1 MGQTAAVLSRSDAE
15 ALDAADAL
23 APWRAEFVIAD
34 PGLVYLDG
42 NSLGAPARRA
52 IEAVHAVL
60 VGEWATGLIRSWDDG
75 WLDLPQQAGAALAP
89 LLGADGDEVIV
100 HDSTSVNLFQLVH
113 AALALRPDRRVIA
126 VDPTDFPTDVYVVD
140 GIAAR
145 TGHTIRS
152 GFDRLDDVAV
162 VVRTLVDYRTADIA
176 DLAGETARA
185 TAAGALVVWD
195 LSHAVGLLELDLHGA
210 GVDLAV
216 GCTYKY
222 LGSGPGGPAFSY
234 VARGGQADID
244 QPIWGW
250 FGQDDQFA
258 MAAEYAPAPG
268 IGRLLIGTPG
278 IIGVAAAKAAIEVV
292 AEAGIGAIR
301 AKATALTGLAL
312 DLCAQRG
319 LESPTPRDPARRGGH
334 VAVRHPQARRL
345 VDDLMALGIV
355 TDFREPDLV
364 RLGCSPLTTRFTDVF
379 DGVEGIAR
387 LLDA

>member
-1 MGQTAAVLSRSDAE
+1 LHRVVDQ
-15 ALDAADAL
+15 
-23 APWRAEFVIAD
+23 
-34 PGLVYLDG
+34 
-42 NSLGAPARRA
+42 
-52 IEAVHAVL
+52 
-60 VGEWATGLIRSWDDG
+60 WAGDLITSWWDHD
-75 WLDLPQQAGAALAP
+75 WLDLALTVGDELAP
-89 LLGADGDEVIV
+89 LLGAQPGEVAV
-100 HDSTSVNLFQLVH
+100 HESTTVAIFQQVNVALDLVPG
-113 AALALRPDRRVIA
+113 RTVIA
-126 VDPTDFPTDVYVVD
+126 IDDGDFPTDRHVVD
-140 GIAAR
+140 GIAR
-145 TGHTIRS
+145 LRS
-152 GFDRLDDVAV
+152 VEVRHSLADLSGVDV
-162 VVRTLVDYRTADIA
+162 VVRSLVDYRTAEVA
-176 DLAGETARA
+176 DLAAETARA
-185 TAAGALVVWD
+185 DAAGATTVWD

-222 LGSGPGGPAFSY
+222 PGSGPGGPAFSY
-234 VARGGQADID
+234 VARGLQADID

-250 FGQDDQFA
+250 FGRDNQFA
-258 MAAEYAPAPG
+258 MAAEYAPTPG

-319 LESPTPRDPARRGGH
+319 LESPTPKDPARRGGH
-334 VAVRHPQARRL
+334 VAVRHPEARRL

-379 DGVEGIAR
+379 DGVQGIAR
-387 LLDA
+387 LLEA

>member
-1 MGQTAAVLSRSDAE
+1 MATRWV
-15 ALDAADAL
+15 
-23 APWRAEFVIAD
+23 P
-34 PGLVYLDG
+34 P
-42 NSLGAPARRA
+42 LGAP
-52 IEAVHAVL
+52 IEAVHAVM
-60 VGEWATGLIRSWDDG
+60 VDDWATGLIRSWDDG
-75 WLDLPQQAGAALAP
+75 WLDLPQRAGVALAP
-89 LLGADGDEVIV
+89 LLGADGEEVIV

-126 VDPTDFPTDVYVVD
+126 VDPTDFPTDLYVVD

-145 TGHTIRS
+145 TGHAVRS
-152 GFDRLDDVAV
+152 GFERLDDVAV

-195 LSHAVGLLELDLHGA
+195 LSHAVGLLELDLHDA

-234 VARGGQADID
+234 VARGLQTDID

-250 FGQDDQFA
+250 FGRSDQFA
-258 MAAEYAPAPG
+258 MAADYAPMPG

-292 AEAGIGAIR
+292 ADAGIGAIR

-312 DLCAQRG
+312 DLCAQHG
-319 LESPTPRDPARRGGH
+319 LESPTPRDPAATGRPHRGAPLRGPSPGPRPGGRGDRHRLPGARPRPTRLLAPHDPLHGCLRRRAGH
-334 VAVRHPQARRL
+334 HRPARRL
-345 VDDLMALGIV
+345 IRADYGRA
-355 TDFREPDLV
+355 
-364 RLGCSPLTTRFTDVF
+364 
-379 DGVEGIAR
+379 A
-387 LLDA
+387 

>member
-1 MGQTAAVLSRSDAE
+1 
-15 ALDAADAL
+15 
-23 APWRAEFVIAD
+23 
-34 PGLVYLDG
+34 
-42 NSLGAPARRA
+42 
-52 IEAVHAVL
+52 
-60 VGEWATGLIRSWDDG
+60 
-75 WLDLPQQAGAALAP
+75 
-89 LLGADGDEVIV
+89 
-100 HDSTSVNLFQLVH
+100 
-113 AALALRPDRRVIA
+113 
-126 VDPTDFPTDVYVVD
+126 VDPTDFPTDLYVVD

-145 TGHTIRS
+145 TGHAVRS

-162 VVRTLVDYRTADIA
+162 VVRALVDYRTADIA

-234 VARGGQADID
+234 VARGLQADID

-250 FGQDDQFA
+250 FGRSDQFA
-258 MAAEYAPAPG
+258 MAADYAPMPG

-312 DLCAQRG
+312 DLCAQHG

-334 VAVRHPQARRL
+334 IAVRHSEARRL
-345 VDDLMALGIV
+345 VDDLAAVGIV

-364 RLGCSPLTTRFTDVF
+364 RLGCPPLTTRFTDVF
-379 DGVEGIAR
+379 DGVQGITGR
-387 LLDA
+387 LDA